1 MCSLCCTATETSDHL
16 FFSCPFSIA
25 IKNWLQDDLSC
36 SIDHTSFESMINI
49 CSRGWSKQ
57 IEDIVLASVLNM
69 IWAIWRCRNQVHFH
83 DKRVHL
89 ASAINSTI
97 AAISLTKN
105 ISSVSMTSS
114 VAELLN
120 LKRFLVAGHP
130 HQASM
135 IKQVTLIPPIAN
147 WVKCNINGA
156 VKGAPGQ
163 LACSGTFRD
172 YRASILGCFAANLG
186 ISYSSHA
193 ELIGAMWAIEIAF
206 EKGWKNL
213 WLKCDSNL
221 VVAAFKS
228 GIGVPLRVRNSWT
241 NCIALTKGI
250 KFIVSHIYR
259 EGNTCADR
267 LASHGLTIQSSFWQ
281 DSIPDFVRE
290 DFSVIGL
297 VFCRIGLG
305 DFYLMGL
312 IPPPPQ

>member
-1 MCSLCCTATETSDHL
+1 MVQVDLELYCSSFKVVSVCTIKVVSRIPIDENHWYRGCVVVSMCSLCCTATETSDHL
-16 FFSCPFSIA
+16 FLSCPFSIA

-83 DKRVHL
+83 DKCVHL

-130 HQASM
+130 HQAPM

-156 VKGAPGQ
+156 VKGAP
-163 LACSGTFRD
+163 R
-172 YRASILGCFAANLG
+172 
-186 ISYSSHA
+186 
-193 ELIGAMWAIEIAF
+193 
-206 EKGWKNL
+206 
-213 WLKCDSNL
+213 
-221 VVAAFKS
+221 
-228 GIGVPLRVRNSWT
+228 
-241 NCIALTKGI
+241 
-250 KFIVSHIYR
+250 
-259 EGNTCADR
+259 
-267 LASHGLTIQSSFWQ
+267 
-281 DSIPDFVRE
+281 
-290 DFSVIGL
+290 
-297 VFCRIGLG
+297 
-305 DFYLMGL
+305 
-312 IPPPPQ
+312 